1 VTWLHA
7 TGRELTDAD
16 WNDFNLRA
24 IAVHMDGAP
33 SRAAHAG
40 DLLVAFNTDGAPV
53 VMSLPSPPE
62 GSNWQMVF
70 DTSAITPDP
79 GEARLEDGRSLR
91 VGARS
96 TVLLESVP
104 T

>member
-1 VTWLHA
+1 
-7 TGRELTDAD
+7 
-16 WNDFNLRA
+16 
-24 IAVHMDGAP
+24 
-33 SRAAHAG
+33 
-40 DLLVAFNTDGAPV
+40 
-53 VMSLPSPPE
+53 
-62 GSNWQMVF
+62 MVF